1 MHAGVFGGNAL
12 RIRVWGREGE
22 GRGGKQ
28 PYFPLCPVLW
38 YRINK
43 GFHWPHLKPW
53 SLSQPH
59 LKLSSANDLS
69 ELSRVGVRRVSLPTQ
84 GLTSHWI
91 WWIQVVLGDVTLQSR
106 QWWRL
111 TAGGQRDSLQLA
123 WHRDLESTS
132 VSTAAAAAKSL
143 QLCLTLCDPIDGS
156 PPGSSVH
163 GIFQAR
169 VLEWGAIAFSVVSTT
184 CT

>member
-22 GRGGKQ
+22 GRVGKQ

-43 GFHWPHLKPW
+43 GFRWPHLKPW

-69 ELSRVGVRRVSLPTQ
+69 ELSRVGMRRVSLPTQ

-91 WWIQVVLGDVTLQSR
+91 CWIQVVLGDVSLQSR

-123 WHRDLESTS
+123 WHRNLESTL
-132 VSTAAAAAKSL
+132 VSTAAAAAAAKLL
-143 QLCLTLCDPIDGS
+143 QSCLTLSDPLDGS
-156 PPGSSVH
+156 PPGSPVP
-163 GIFQAR
+163 GILQAR
-169 VLEWGAIAFSVVSTT
+169 TLE
-184 CT
+184 